1 MPEQPS
7 QSEFKIFW
15 TWSSPK
21 RGWLCTIVRSSGAV
35 RQVRQYSPT
44 VEAAADDLGHL
55 KGDRAR
61 RIYNLAAAV
70 FDSEKAGSPAEA
82 TDNPQGATEAVELEL
97 FDEKGERSIR
107 VPVVELDQ
115 HPAMVRVRQAMI
127 KARNQIRGWRFLWY
141 NVGGRVGIVFVLL
154 LGFIFYLMLSD
165 RVDLNKM
172 EREAQRIAA
181 TVTQQHGTNGFDKN
195 KYVTVSLIPA
205 NGSIAHEVKISKYMS
220 AENWEAAK
228 PGSSV
233 RVWYDPKTGNAV
245 LEDDIL
251 RNIHDQQ
258 GFSFVSI
265 GLPLILTLVMV
276 PLIWF
281 LSRYRAGTHVDGKEY
296 LIRGDRV
303 VLDGKALPFTDGQLL
318 VLRALIRLAEK

>member
-1 MPEQPS
+1 LLLPCL
-7 QSEFKIFW
+7 
-15 TWSSPK
+15 TPK
-21 RGWLCTIVRSSGAV
+21 
-35 RQVRQYSPT
+35 
-44 VEAAADDLGHL
+44 
-55 KGDRAR
+55 
-61 RIYNLAAAV
+61 
-70 FDSEKAGSPAEA
+70 KAGNPAEA
-82 TDNPQGATEAVELEL
+82 ADNPRGATEAVELEL

-107 VPVVELDQ
+107 VPVAELDQ

-127 KARNQIRGWRFLWY
+127 KARNQIRGWPFLWY
-141 NVGGRVGIVFVLL
+141 NVGGRVGAVFVLV
-154 LGFIFYLMLSD
+154 LGFIFYLMLSG
-165 RVDLNKM
+165 RVALNKM
-172 EREAQRIAA
+172 ERQAQRIAA
-181 TVTQQHGTNGFDKN
+181 TVTERHGTNGFDKN

-205 NGSIAHEVKISKYMS
+205 NGSTAHEVKMISEYMS
-220 AENWEAAK
+220 AENWDAAK

-233 RVWYDPKTGNAV
+233 RVWYDPKSGNAF

-251 RNIHDQQ
+251 RNIHDQH

-281 LSRYRAGTHVDGKEY
+281 LSRYRAGTHLDGKEY

-318 VLRALIRLAEK
+318 VLRVLIRLAEK

>member
-1 MPEQPS
+1 MSEQPT
-7 QSEFKIFW
+7 QSEFNIFW

-21 RGWLCTIVRSSGAV
+21 KGWLCTIVRSSGLV

-44 VEAAADDLGHL
+44 VEAAANDLGHL

-61 RIYNLAAAV
+61 RIYDLAAAV

-82 TDNPQGATEAVELEL
+82 ADNPQSATEAVELEL

-107 VPVVELDQ
+107 VPVAELDQ

-127 KARNQIRGWRFLWY
+127 KARNQIRGWPFLWY
-141 NVGGRVGIVFVLL
+141 NVGGRLGVIFVLL
-154 LGFIFYLMLSD
+154 LGFNFYLMLSG
-165 RVDLNKM
+165 RLALNKM
-172 EREAQRIAA
+172 EREAQRIVA
-181 TVTQQHGTNGFDKN
+181 TVTERRGTNGFDKN

-205 NGSIAHEVKISKYMS
+205 NGSTAHEVKISKYMS
-220 AENWEAAK
+220 AANWDAAK

-233 RVWYDPKTGNAV
+233 RVWYDPKSGNAS

-251 RNIHDQQ
+251 RNIHDQH
-258 GFSFVSI
+258 GFSFMSN
-265 GLPLILTLVMV
+265 GLALPFTLVMV

-281 LSRYRAGTHVDGKEY
+281 FSRYRAGTHLDGKEY

-303 VLDGKALPFTDGQLL
+303 VPDGKALPFTDRQLL
-318 VLRALIRLAEK
+318 VLRGLIRLAEK